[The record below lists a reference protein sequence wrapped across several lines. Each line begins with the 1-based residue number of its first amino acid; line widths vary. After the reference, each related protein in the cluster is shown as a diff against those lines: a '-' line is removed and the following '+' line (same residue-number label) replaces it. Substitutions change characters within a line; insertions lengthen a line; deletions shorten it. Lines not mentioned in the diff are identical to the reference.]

1 MCIWTS
7 AQFRRCAERCDI
19 SKTEER
25 MEYLILIWSSDI
37 KLRHDETLTTTTST
51 PPSLAQNTYRLQ
63 ANWSCFHIYIWMSY
77 LWKQICPFTL
87 LKMYVNVLK
96 RQLLSKNARPP
107 PITYK
112 HTTNIIQIH
121 ISKSID
127 SPFKS
132 FFFLSRNVISIS
144 IILLNNNDHFIY
156 WFLHK
161 IIGFDILS
169 YIGKWK
175 ELRVILLFNV
185 R

>member
-7 AQFRRCAERCDI
+7 AHFRRCAERCDI

-37 KLRHDETLTTTTST
+37 KLRHDETLTTTTRP
-51 PPSLAQNTYRLQ
+51 PPSLAQHTYRLQ

-77 LWKQICPFTL
+77 LWKQTCPFTL

-107 PITYK
+107 PLTSKLNWRTYDE
-112 HTTNIIQIH
+112 HHQIH

-127 SPFKS
+127 SHFS
-132 FFFLSRNVISIS
+132 LFFFLSRNVISIS
-144 IILLNNNDHFIY
+144 IIF
-156 WFLHK
+156 
-161 IIGFDILS
+161 
-169 YIGKWK
+169 
-175 ELRVILLFNV
+175 
-185 R
+185 